1 MRVKYFIRAL
11 AWLLVLLMAAP
22 PAIFAQPA
30 GAPPQ
35 GQATAAPET
44 APPPLYSQAEL
55 DQMLA
60 PIALYP
66 DSLLV
71 QVLMAATYPM
81 EIVEA
86 NRWFQANRN
95 LQGSQLAA
103 AVDQQT
109 WDPSVKSLINFP
121 SVLGMMDQK
130 LEWTQRLGDAF
141 LAQESQV
148 METVQ
153 RLRAKARA
161 QGTLETTAQQRV
173 VVEGP
178 DIVIEPV
185 DPLVFYVPAYDP
197 LVVFGPWWWPLYPPF
212 IAYPIGAVLLPGVAI
227 SFGIGIGLGACW
239 GWAWG
244 GFGWHNHIV
253 NVNVFQNVNFN
264 RHIDRPYYAN
274 RYGGGGHGTWQH
286 SPEHRRGVPYRS
298 PGLAGRYGQGPRGNP
313 AARSAFR
320 GQTPGPSHGGA
331 FGGINRGRAGTQ
343 LQSERGRQSR
353 SSMPSPGLGM
363 PGTAGHRAPGSS
375 IGRPGGGFGGGG
387 RPGGG
392 REFGGSRPGGGGF
405 GGMSRPGGGGS
416 GGGMGRPGGGG
427 GFGGGARPGGGGGG
441 GHPGGGGGG
450 GGHPGGGGGG
460 HHR

>member
-1 MRVKYFIRAL
+1 MKTKRFIRAL

-30 GAPPQ
+30 P
-35 GQATAAPET
+35 
-44 APPPLYSQAEL
+44 APPPAQAAPAPEAPQPPPQPIYSQAEL

-86 NRWFQANRN
+86 DRWLQANRG
-95 LQGSQLAA
+95 LHGDQLAA
-103 AVDQQT
+103 AVDNQP

-148 METVQ
+148 MDTVQ
-153 RLRAKARA
+153 KLRAKARA

-178 DIVIEPV
+178 DIVVEPV
-185 DPLVFYVPAYDP
+185 DPLLFYVPVYDP
-197 LVVFGPWWWPLYPPF
+197 LIVFGPWWWPLYPPF
-212 IAYPIGAVLLPGVAI
+212 ICYPIGAVLLPGIAI
-227 SFGIGIGLGACW
+227 SFGVGIALGACW

-244 GFGWHNHIV
+244 GFGWHNHAV

-264 RHIDRPYYAN
+264 RHIN
-274 RYGGGGHGTWQH
+274 RTAWSGRYGYGGGGHGAWQH
-286 SPEHRRGVPYRS
+286 SPAHRLGVPYRS
-298 PGLAGRYGQGPRGNP
+298 PGLAARYGQGPRGNP
-313 AARSAFR
+313 AARNAFR

-331 FGGINRGRAGTQ
+331 FGGINRGRTGAQ
-343 LQSERGRQSR
+343 IQSERGRQSR
-353 SSMPSPGLGM
+353 SSAPSPGLGM
-363 PGTAGHRAPGSS
+363 PGTAGHRAPGGGFARPGGGGGFGS
-375 IGRPGGGFGGGG
+375 IGRPGGG
-387 RPGGG
+387 GG
-392 REFGGSRPGGGGF
+392 REFGGGMARPGGGGGF
-405 GGMSRPGGGGS
+405 GGMSRPGGGGF
-416 GGGMGRPGGGG
+416 GGGGRPGGG
-427 GFGGGARPGGGGGG
+427 GFGGGGRPGGGGFGG
-441 GHPGGGGGG
+441 GHGGGG
-450 GGHPGGGGGG
+450 
-460 HHR
+460 RR